1 MATLTT
7 PTTPTVAVLRL
18 QGELGPSEM
27 DSLTRLLTDM
37 LVEGRHQVVL
47 NFKQVTHV
55 SLGGIAK
62 LAQRNQRFSSLGGE
76 IKLVGLTPYV
86 TNLFTLVG
94 ALSQFDASTSE
105 EEAIARF
112 ER

>member
-1 MATLTT
+1 
-7 PTTPTVAVLRL
+7 
-18 QGELGPSEM
+18 M

-37 LVEGRHQVVL
+37 MVEHRHQVVL
-47 NFKQVTHV
+47 NFKKVTHV

-62 LAQRNQRFSSLGGE
+62 LAQRHQRYRSLGGE

-94 ALSQFDASTSE
+94 ALSQFDSTLSE

-112 ER
+112 ES